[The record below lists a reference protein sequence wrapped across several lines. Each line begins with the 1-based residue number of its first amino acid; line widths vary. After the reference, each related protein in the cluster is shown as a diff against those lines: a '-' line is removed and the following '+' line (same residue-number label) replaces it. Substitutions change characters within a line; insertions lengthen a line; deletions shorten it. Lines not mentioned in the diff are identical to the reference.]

1 MSDSNIAEPTGE
13 ESVEHAR
20 RVERTALTIY
30 GAMTLLGVLEAA
42 TTKAV
47 VDSTAA
53 LVILIVATSLA
64 IVIAHAWST
73 VVAHRL
79 VDGEELSSHRVGN
92 ELWFAGSFLVP
103 AILALVTVLIAGTL
117 TSHDTSILLAQGVL
131 LVFLFIAGIT
141 GARRGGASWGR
152 SIAWGVVDIAVGLAI
167 VLIKE
172 TLSLFAH

>member
-1 MSDSNIAEPTGE
+1 MSDSDITEPTGA
-13 ESVEHAR
+13 ESAEHAR
-20 RVERTALTIY
+20 RIERTALTIY

-53 LVILIVATSLA
+53 LIILIVATSLA

-79 VDGEELSSHRVGN
+79 VDGEEMSTHRVGN

-103 AILALVTVLIAGTL
+103 AVLALATVLITGTF
-117 TSHDTSILLAQGVL
+117 TSHDTSILIAQMVL
-131 LVFLFIAGIT
+131 IVFLFIAGIT

-152 SIAWGVVDIAVGLAI
+152 SIAWGIADVAVGLAI
-167 VLIKE
+167 VLLKE
-172 TLSLFAH
+172 TLSLIAH